1 MFVGLLKNC
10 CVVIPT
16 PPLPFELESCPFDQ
30 SCKRRK
36 LENIRVRKLFV
47 KHDSS
52 AGANDTIKTGCASL
66 LFRDLAKHCD
76 ESRHVETCVSKREI
90 CCISLRVSDVV
101 QTGGSEFA

>member
-1 MFVGLLKNC
+1 
-10 CVVIPT
+10 
-16 PPLPFELESCPFDQ
+16 
-30 SCKRRK
+30 
-36 LENIRVRKLFV
+36 V

-101 QTGGSEFA
+101 QTGGLEFAPSLAEHFKLKVEEFEMALWRASSYFNTEVS